1 MDIATVIGIIAG
13 FGLIALSI
21 IMGGSPGI
29 FVNIPSLII
38 VVGGTVAATLINYPL
53 RDVLGVMGP
62 LRNAFF
68 HKEIDPGE
76 LIEKIVHFATIARR
90 EGILALENQAGQTGD
105 EFLGK
110 SIQLAI
116 DGTAPELIKDILT
129 TEVAFMEDR
138 HAMGQSI
145 FAAGGAF
152 APAFGMI
159 GTLIGLVQMLANMTD
174 PSQIGAGMAVALLTT
189 LYGAVLANVVFIP
202 CGGKLKV
209 RTGRELLMKEVIIEG
224 ILSIQSGDNPRVVEQ
239 KLKAFISPV
248 EREGIGVDQKKKGD
262 DAKAA

>member
-13 FGLIALSI
+13 FGLIVVSI
-21 IMGGSPGI
+21 LMGGSPGV
-29 FVNIPSLII
+29 FVNIPSLVI
-38 VVGGTVAATLINYPL
+38 VGGGTIAATLINFPL
-53 RDVLGVMGP
+53 GDVIGVVGT

-68 HKEIDPGE
+68 TNETDPGK
-76 LIEKIVHFATIARR
+76 LIEKLVEFAAIARR
-90 EGILALENQAGQTGD
+90 EGILALENSVGDTDD
-105 EFLGK
+105 EFLSK
-110 SIQLAI
+110 SIQLAV

-129 TEVAFMEDR
+129 TELAFMEDR

-145 FAAGGAF
+145 LAAMGAS

-159 GTLIGLVQMLANMTD
+159 GTLIGLVQMLAAMDD

-189 LYGAVLANVVFIP
+189 LYGAILANVVFNP

-209 RTGRELLMKEVIIEG
+209 RTARELLSKEITIEG

-239 KLKAFISPV
+239 KLKAFISPA
-248 EREGIGVDQKKKGD
+248 ER
-262 DAKAA
+262 DAITEAAS

>member
-1 MDIATVIGIIAG
+1 MDVATVIGIIAG
-13 FGLIALSI
+13 FGLIFLAI
-21 IMGGSPGI
+21 IMGGNPGI
-29 FVNIPSLII
+29 FISVSSVII
-38 VVGGTVAATLINYPL
+38 VVGGTFSATLINYPL
-53 RDVLGVMGP
+53 KDVLSVIGP

-68 HKEIDPGE
+68 HKERDVGE
-76 LIEKIVHFATIARR
+76 LIQKLVHFATIARR
-90 EGILALENQAGQTGD
+90 EGILALESHASDTGD

-138 HAMGQSI
+138 HSMGQSI
-145 FAAGGAF
+145 FGAAGSA

-159 GTLIGLVQMLANMTD
+159 GTLIGLVQMLSNMSD

-189 LYGAVLANVVFIP
+189 LYGAILANVVFIP

-239 KLKAFISPV
+239 KLKAFISPAQ
-248 EREGIGVDQKKKGD
+248 REAIGEPQKAD
-262 DAKAA
+262 KAEAA

>member
-13 FGLIALSI
+13 FGLITVAI
-21 IMGGSPGI
+21 VIGGNPI
-29 FVNIPSLII
+29 VFVSVSSAVI
-38 VVGGTVAATLINYPL
+38 VVGGTIAATLINYPL
-53 RDVLGVMGP
+53 SDVLSVMGP
-62 LRNAFF
+62 LKNTFF
-68 HKEIDPGE
+68 HKEVDAGALVSKLVE
-76 LIEKIVHFATIARR
+76 FATIARR
-90 EGILALENQAGQTGD
+90 EGILALENKVADSGD

-145 FAAGGAF
+145 FAAMGSF

-159 GTLIGLVQMLANMTD
+159 GTLIGLVQMLAAMED

-189 LYGAVLANVVFIP
+189 LYGAILANVVFIP

-209 RTGRELLMKEVIIEG
+209 RTSRELLTKELVIEG
-224 ILSIQSGDNPRVVEQ
+224 ILAIQSGDNPRVVEQ
-239 KLKAFISPV
+239 KLMAFMAP
-248 EREGIGVDQKKKGD
+248 
-262 DAKAA
+262 AARGAAPEEAPA